1 MKRTTLFVEEAQER
15 DLDALAER
23 EQRSKADLVREAIGE
38 YLVRKGKDHG
48 LPGFVGSGRSG
59 ERETAKR
66 HEEVVFT
73 DLEPHGEEQ
82 P

>member
-23 EQRSKADLVREAIGE
+23 ERRSKADLVREAIGE
-38 YLVRKGKDHG
+38 YLVRKGRGRG
-48 LPGFVGSGRSG
+48 LPGYVGSGRSG
-59 ERETAKR
+59 ERNTAER